1 MKKIL
6 ILICLF
12 IQVNVYALNL
22 PEIYSS
28 KVLIYDLTDDTV
40 LLEQNSQEISN
51 IASLTKIMTTITAI
65 EKNPDIK
72 KEFLITDQ
80 VFVGIPWDASVAGLT
95 VGDNLTIEDLLYAS
109 ILPSGADATQALA
122 ISSSSTVSTFVKDM
136 NDLASKI
143 GATNTHFKNV
153 TGLDEEG
160 HYSTAEDILKILKYS
175 LKNETFKKIFCTK
188 DYTLSNG
195 KIVKSTV
202 LGYTKNLNLDTSKII
217 GSKTGYTSK
226 SGLCIAALTNIN
238 GHDVIIIT
246 LKAPPIIKEAYNV
259 KDALTLIKFL
269 ESNYDMQALITSGSK
284 IKSLPVELS
293 QIDEYEITSTKT
305 VSKYLP
311 TDYNQDLFKVEYI
324 GEKTLSF
331 NSKGKIGNLKYYYD
345 GVLLDEE
352 EVIIDKEIKID
363 IFKVIIKY
371 KVILILMLIG
381 IIILLYL
388 LRKLKKKKTK
398 RKRI

>member
-1 MKKIL
+1 
-6 ILICLF
+6 
-12 IQVNVYALNL
+12 
-22 PEIYSS
+22 
-28 KVLIYDLTDDTV
+28 
-40 LLEQNSQEISN
+40 
-51 IASLTKIMTTITAI
+51 
-65 EKNPDIK
+65 
-72 KEFLITDQ
+72 
-80 VFVGIPWDASVAGLT
+80 
-95 VGDNLTIEDLLYAS
+95 
-109 ILPSGADATQALA
+109 
-122 ISSSSTVSTFVKDM
+122 
-136 NDLASKI
+136 
-143 GATNTHFKNV
+143 
-153 TGLDEEG
+153 
-160 HYSTAEDILKILKYS
+160 
-175 LKNETFKKIFCTK
+175 
-188 DYTLSNG
+188 
-195 KIVKSTV
+195 
-202 LGYTKNLNLDTSKII
+202 
-217 GSKTGYTSK
+217 
-226 SGLCIAALTNIN
+226 
-238 GHDVIIIT
+238 
-246 LKAPPIIKEAYNV
+246 
-259 KDALTLIKFL
+259 
-269 ESNYDMQALITSGSK
+269 MQALITSGSK